1 MILIDNLI
9 KSFYLKIYPELNQ
22 IQSYQREQIIQKAKE
37 TTNFDLFEKMGIIV
51 AVAFGAYFVNFLL
64 KDYVF
69 NNIFTK
75 YLCNLFLAAIILTPI
90 VVPFFIRRIHRGIK
104 SQIKK

>member
-1 MILIDNLI
+1 MTLIDNFINNL
-9 KSFYLKIYPELNQ
+9 YLKIYPELNEVQ
-22 IQSYQREQIIQKAKE
+22 FYQRQQIIQKAKE
-37 TTNFDLFEKMGIIV
+37 TTNFDLFEKTGIVV

-64 KDYVF
+64 KDYIF

-75 YLCNLFLAAIILTPI
+75 YLCNLFLATIILTPI

-104 SQIKK
+104 IQIKK